1 MMGCSKG
8 QSTTHSKNFKDKS
21 NGSTTESPI
30 GTLNL
35 TVYSANDLRDTKFF
49 G

>member
-1 MMGCSKG
+1 MGCSKG

-21 NGSTTESPI
+21 NGSTAESPI
-30 GTLNL
+30 GKLNL

>member
-1 MMGCSKG
+1 MGCSKG
-8 QSTTHSKNFKDKS
+8 QSTTHSKNFKDNS
-21 NGSTTESPI
+21 NGLTSQSPI

-35 TVYSANDLRDTKFF
+35 TVYGANDLRDTKFF